1 MEPARVGRRKRYGEI
16 SCWGVREGASIRRA
30 RLAGLAVVVVMTTI
44 AAGYVV
50 LPLAAWGFIRL
61 LVATLNAS
69 IWFAAAI
76 SSGSDVWTIAGTIGR
91 AAAGA
96 LTTPL
101 ASGVIVALV
110 AVGALALF
118 GLQRLLGT
126 EEDSSQ

>member
-1 MEPARVGRRKRYGEI
+1 M
-16 SCWGVREGASIRRA
+16 
-30 RLAGLAVVVVMTTI
+30 VVTTI

-61 LVATLNAS
+61 LMAMLNAS

-76 SSGSDVWTIAGTIGR
+76 SSGSDMWTIARTIGR

-101 ASGVIVALV
+101 ASGSIVVLV

-118 GLQRLLGT
+118 GLRRLLGT

>member
-1 MEPARVGRRKRYGEI
+1 MEPARASCRKRYGEI

-30 RLAGLAVVVVMTTI
+30 RLAGVAVVVVTTTI

-50 LPLAAWGFIRL
+50 LPLAVSGFIRL

-76 SSGSDVWTIAGTIGR
+76 SSGSDMWTIATAIGR
-91 AAAGA
+91 AVAGA
-96 LTTPL
+96 LATPL
-101 ASGVIVALV
+101 ASGIIVALV

-126 EEDSSQ
+126 EEDSSR